1 MDFEEELMIKAAW
14 YYFLED
20 KTQQKI
26 SELLGISRMRVI
38 RLLEKARQT
47 GLVQF
52 KIRTEYAQRMNIER
66 ELIESYRLKDAFVI
80 PAQEG
85 AGIAEI
91 NDAVADA
98 AAMYINTR
106 IQPNAFI
113 NIGYGDT
120 AGKVLNNLAK
130 IAETT
135 ISCISLTG
143 GVSIYLPNTRS
154 NVFNARLFLIPA
166 PLVVSSK
173 EMVAAIREEAPVKE
187 IFRMVSLAS
196 FTIVGIGGVNDEAT
210 LLKSG
215 VLRANDFLYLRMQG
229 AAGDIL
235 CHFIDTQGRRIITP
249 LEDRLVST
257 SLDTLKSLPNVIG
270 VAAGR
275 DKREAIKGALA
286 LGYLDILITNED
298 TAKWLIENGA
308 SRKAGGL
315 EMTGTEESQ
324 SETTRG
330 GVYVR

>member
-26 SELLGISRMRVI
+26 SDLLGISRMRVI

-52 KIRTEYAQRMNIER
+52 KIRKEYAQRMNIER
-66 ELIESYRLKDAFVI
+66 QLIESYGLKDAFVI

-91 NDAVADA
+91 NDSVADA

-130 IAETT
+130 ITETT

-143 GVSIYLPNTRS
+143 GVSIYLPNVRS

-166 PLVVSSK
+166 PLVVSSQ
-173 EMVAAIREEAPVKE
+173 EMVAAIREEDSVKE

-196 FTIVGIGGVNDEAT
+196 FTIVGIGGMNDEAT
-210 LLKSG
+210 LLKAGILSAG
-215 VLRANDFLYLRMQG
+215 DFLYLKMQG
-229 AAGDIL
+229 ATGDIL
-235 CHFIDTQGRRIITP
+235 CHFIDKEGRVIITP

-257 SLDTLKSLPNVIG
+257 SLETLKSMPNVIG
-270 VAAGR
+270 VAAGK

-298 TAKWLIENGA
+298 TAKWLIENKTLPRGA
-308 SRKAGGL
+308 EKSSDEILQG
-315 EMTGTEESQ
+315 EI
-324 SETTRG
+324 
-330 GVYVR
+330 YVR